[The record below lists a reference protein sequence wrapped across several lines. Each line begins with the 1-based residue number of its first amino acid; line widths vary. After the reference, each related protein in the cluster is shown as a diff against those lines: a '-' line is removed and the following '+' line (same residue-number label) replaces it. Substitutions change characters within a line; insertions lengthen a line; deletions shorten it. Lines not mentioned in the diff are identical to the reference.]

1 MHKIIE
7 KINSIIHER
16 EEANTLSL
24 SKTSASPQNVS
35 KSSVQEKIPILLNS
49 RCALAHMS
57 KEDWIT
63 ANKIIEEKMS
73 YFPMLH
79 YQIGNCF
86 YIGDGKAWSGY
97 NLNCK
102 KELNLAINEINYY
115 LASVN
120 ELESGENEITKVL
133 KEKFCINFNKI
144 CFDWSDYSEVGDLP
158 RSYLLYC
165 PETSFGKHSQ
175 YPLVAFFNTIKNS
188 ELDNNGENYAGEL
201 YYSLTGELSKATV
214 YCWKKGVF
222 AEFKFSVIGR
232 TFLIS
237 SIRTHDK
244 NGKLFTLYDCIWKLT
259 DYIDFCD

>member
-1 MHKIIE
+1 MNKIIE
-7 KINSIIHER
+7 KINSIIHEPKK
-16 EEANTLSL
+16 ATTLSL
-24 SKTSASPQNVS
+24 DKTFSSFESVS
-35 KSSVQEKIPILLNS
+35 KSSSQEKIPILLNS

-63 ANKIIEEKMS
+63 ANKVIEEKMS

-120 ELESGENEITKVL
+120 ELEEENVITKVL
-133 KEKFCINFNKI
+133 KERFCINFNKI
-144 CFDWSDYSEVGDLP
+144 CFDWSDYSEDGDLP

-165 PETSFGKHSQ
+165 PETASGKHSQ

-188 ELDNNGENYAGEL
+188 VLDNNEENYTGEL

-214 YCWKKGVF
+214 YCRKNGVF

-244 NGKLFTLYDCIWKLT
+244 DGKLFTLYDCIWKLT

>member
-1 MHKIIE
+1 MNKITE
-7 KINSIIHER
+7 KINSFIYKQKKE
-16 EEANTLSL
+16 NTLHL
-24 SKTSASPQNVS
+24 NKTSAPFESVS
-35 KSSVQEKIPILLNS
+35 KFSSQEKIPILLNS
-49 RCALAHMS
+49 RCALAHLS

-86 YIGDGKAWSGY
+86 YIGEGKAWSGY

-102 KELNLAINEINYY
+102 RELNLAINEINYY

-120 ELESGENEITKVL
+120 ELEKDVNAITKVL
-133 KEKFCINFNKI
+133 KEKFFINFNKI
-144 CFDWSDYSEVGDLP
+144 CFDWSDYSKAGDLP

-165 PETSFGKHSQ
+165 PETASGKHSQ

-188 ELDNNGENYAGEL
+188 EHDNNGENYAGEL

-214 YCWKKGVF
+214 YCWKNGVF

>member
-1 MHKIIE
+1 MNKITE
-7 KINSIIHER
+7 KINSFIYR
-16 EEANTLSL
+16 QKKANTLTL
-24 SKTSASPQNVS
+24 NKTSAPFESVC
-35 KSSVQEKIPILLNS
+35 KSSSQEKIPILLNS

-63 ANKIIEEKMS
+63 TNKIIEEKMS

-79 YQIGNCF
+79 YQTGNCF
-86 YIGDGKAWSGY
+86 YIGEGKAWSGY

-120 ELESGENEITKVL
+120 ELGKDVNVITKVL
-133 KEKFCINFNKI
+133 KETFCINFNKI
-144 CFDWSDYSEVGDLP
+144 CFDWSDYSEAGDLP
-158 RSYLLYC
+158 KSYLLYC
-165 PETSFGKHSQ
+165 PETASGKHSQ

-188 ELDNNGENYAGEL
+188 EHDNNGENYAGEL

-214 YCWKKGVF
+214 YCWKNGVF